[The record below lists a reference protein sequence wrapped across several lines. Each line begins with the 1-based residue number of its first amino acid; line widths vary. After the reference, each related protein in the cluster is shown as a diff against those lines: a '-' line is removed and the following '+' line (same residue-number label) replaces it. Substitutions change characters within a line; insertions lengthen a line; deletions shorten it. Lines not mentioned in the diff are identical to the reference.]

1 MDFFGFFR
9 RIRVLVVV
17 VVVGFQQL
25 ICLQSWPLLP
35 ISSCTMEMNTGDS
48 DEKDDNDSAK

>member
-17 VVVGFQQL
+17 VGFQQL
-25 ICLQSWPLLP
+25 ICLQSWPLPP
-35 ISSCTMEMNTGDS
+35 ISSCTMEMNAGDS